1 MRDLFHALRE
11 RLLTAGIAPRHARRY
26 VAELRDHAADLA
38 DEERAAGLSPA
49 EAEARAL
56 ARLGGQEDLVQALLR
71 CGDLRSWGA
80 KAPWAVYGIAPLLG
94 VMTIYA
100 LALATFVGIFEAHRP
115 APSAHPV
122 LPGWFATAAI
132 TLSYLHNLV
141 LPLLI
146 GGGIACMATRQRMP
160 ALWPSLAL
168 LVVGIVGGAGV
179 SEVRLPKGP
188 DDYVELVVG
197 WSFLCPYVN
206 LDSAFRHIAVILLL
220 TLVPYLAWHVWR
232 KAVPRPG
239 GSDGLDRARL
249 IGT

>member
-38 DEERAAGLSPA
+38 EEERAAGLMPA

-71 CGDLRSWGA
+71 CGDFRSWSA

-94 VMTIYA
+94 VLTIYA
-100 LALATFVGIFEAHRP
+100 LALATFAGILETHRP
-115 APSAHPV
+115 TPGAHPV
-122 LPGWFATAAI
+122 LPGWFGTAAV

-146 GGGIACMATRQRMP
+146 GAAIAWIATRQRMP

-168 LVVGIVGGAGV
+168 LIVGIVGGAGV
-179 SEVRLPKGP
+179 SEVRLPKTP
-188 DDYVELVVG
+188 DDYIELVVG

-206 LDSAFRHIAVILLL
+206 LDSAFRHTAVILLL
-220 TLVPYLAWHVWR
+220 TLAPYLAWHVWR

-239 GSDGLDRARL
+239 GSDPLDHAHL
-249 IGT
+249 IET